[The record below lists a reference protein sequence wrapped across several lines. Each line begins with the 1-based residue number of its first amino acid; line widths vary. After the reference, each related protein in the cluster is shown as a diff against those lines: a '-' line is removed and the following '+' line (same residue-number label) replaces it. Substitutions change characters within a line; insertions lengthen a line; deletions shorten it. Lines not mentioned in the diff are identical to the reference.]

1 MEIYNER
8 IFDLL
13 TDLANPDQATDYTIA
28 EDRDGRGTFVRGLA
42 EIEVKDENS
51 ALSLLFSGGLAR
63 TIATHKLNKR
73 SNRSHSIFTVYLQQ
87 RQRSGVSERVVHSKL
102 HLVDLAGSERLK
114 KTMDS
119 ADGAIGDEV
128 TRKESMAI
136 NQSLTYL
143 EQCVIALARKGQSH
157 IPYRQ
162 SKLTSILKDCLGANC
177 NTVMIAC
184 MWGEAHHLEE
194 TVSTLRLASRM
205 MRVQNETVSVE
216 TIDPSA
222 LIKKQEK
229 IIRALKQ
236 ELLMHDALVER
247 TGVAYEPYTPEQ
259 QESISQMLERYMDA
273 PEIEEENVLN
283 ITNYRQ
289 MLEICKQFKKKLSLA
304 RTDARLAHEQAYLD
318 SMNAGNRTRG
328 SNTAGAMGGGLGGTS
343 RIDFAADSK
352 IAEGFDPRAPTVG
365 ETQGGRGGFSLGVA
379 TADARPPN
387 GIEGTSRYE
396 AKAGVRVVS
405 PRGRAM
411 QGGQSPG
418 RGQSKSDYSPERSLD
433 FSESQFGGTSMG
445 GNLALF
451 DGYCRGE
458 GNEIY
463 REFVDTNAR
472 AKECRVKSKDLAL
485 SVNDAKNL
493 IDRLQQQIADRKASR
508 IEMSRKPT
516 VVKASSKDEIVD
528 EEEFRLTKELKDAKQ
543 AYKNCFEQM
552 HRYKSSAVDAQTRA
566 ADLKIALATAF
577 SKWSSGSSGKFG
589 PGQQTG
595 SPTGSPGRR
604 LAGGSLFMED
614 DGGVGGERGAEGGDQ
629 LDDQEAFDKLEVER
643 VLANDPESLA
653 FFHAQKTRRANVTQN
668 GSNLKQMQKNKR
680 FA

>member
-28 EDRDGRGTFVRGLA
+28 EDKDGRGTFVRGLA

-73 SNRSHSIFTVYLQQ
+73 SNRSHSVFTVYLQQ

-114 KTMDS
+114 KTMES
-119 ADGAIGDEV
+119 ADGALGDEV

-162 SKLTSILKDCLGANC
+162 SKLTNILKDCLGANC
-177 NTVMIAC
+177 NTVMVAC
-184 MWGEAHHLEE
+184 IWGEASHLEE

-205 MRVQNETVSVE
+205 MRVQNETASVE

-222 LIKKQEK
+222 LIKEK

-259 QESISQMLERYMDA
+259 QESISQMLERFMEA
-273 PEIEEENVLN
+273 PEVEEENVLN

-289 MLEICKQFKKKLSLA
+289 MLEICKQFKKKVNTA
-304 RTDARLAHEQAYLD
+304 RGEARQAREQAVLD
-318 SMNAGNRTRG
+318 SFHGNGRSRG
-328 SNTAGAMGGGLGGTS
+328 DTAGGAMNGLGGTGGM
-343 RIDFAADSK
+343 DFAADSK
-352 IAEGFDPRAPTVG
+352 IAEGFDPRAPLVG
-365 ETQGGRGGFSLGVA
+365 ETVANGKGFSLGIA
-379 TADARPPN
+379 GADSKPLA
-387 GIEGTSRYE
+387 GIEGMSRFE
-396 AKAGVRVVS
+396 AKGRGSS
-405 PRGRAM
+405 PRTGRQQAPS
-411 QGGQSPG
+411 SPG
-418 RGQSKSDYSPERSLD
+418 ARSQYKSDFSPERSID
-433 FSESQFGGTSMG
+433 FNEGSQFGGG
-445 GNLALF
+445 GLNLAEFEGFCSGEGRELYRQF
-451 DGYCRGE
+451 SEANTQSKDCRG
-458 GNEIY
+458 
-463 REFVDTNAR
+463 
-472 AKECRVKSKDLAL
+472 KSKDLAAA
-485 SVNDAKNL
+485 VNEAKRS
-493 IDRLQQQIADRKASR
+493 IDRLLQQIETRKTSR
-508 IEMSRKPT
+508 IEMLRRPGAM
-516 VVKASSKDEIVD
+516 KASAKDEVVD
-528 EEEFRLTKELKDAKQ
+528 EEEFRLTQELKGAKQ
-543 AYKNCFEQM
+543 TYKNCFEQM
-552 HRYKSSAVDAQTRA
+552 QRYKNGAIDAQSRANELKSELGASFNKWSLGAGTHKYSSA
-566 ADLKIALATAF
+566 AF
-577 SKWSSGSSGKFG
+577 PNSPGSSAASPMGKYNSM
-589 PGQQTG
+589 P
-595 SPTGSPGRR
+595 
-604 LAGGSLFMED
+604 AGGGDMGSED
-614 DGGVGGERGAEGGDQ
+614 LDQ

-643 VLANDPESLA
+643 VLSNDPESLA

-668 GSNLKQMQKNKR
+668 GGNLRQMQKNKR